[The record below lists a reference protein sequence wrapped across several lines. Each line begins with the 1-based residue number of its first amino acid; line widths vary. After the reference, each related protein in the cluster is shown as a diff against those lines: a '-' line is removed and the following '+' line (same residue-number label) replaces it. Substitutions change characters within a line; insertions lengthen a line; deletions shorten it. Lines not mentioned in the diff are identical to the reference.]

1 MKWKKEI
8 IGNMTIKE
16 IAQLAQ
22 VSSAAVSRYLNGGY
36 ISEEKKE
43 RIRAAIEKTGYHPS
57 AQARNLRT
65 KRARLI
71 GVVAPRL
78 SSESVARVTD
88 GIGEVLAEKQFQMLL
103 TVRNNQ
109 SDKELETMRL
119 FENYPV
125 DGIILIATVI
135 SRKHEVFFEQ
145 SRVPIVVIG
154 QYTDKANCVYHDDY
168 GAAKALAE
176 KISSSGQK
184 KIAYIGVTRDDRVA
198 GQAREDGFR
207 DGLREQGIKLMKE
220 RYRLA
225 ECSVESGYH
234 QAKDLL
240 DKEPDID
247 ILSCATDTIAAGVMQ
262 ALKERKPDKRKKFQV
277 TGFGDN
283 RFLRAVSDGI
293 TTVHFY
299 DKTSGVKA
307 AEMLLDAIE
316 HGNQVPMQMKL
327 GYRIV
332 EY

>member
-1 MKWKKEI
+1 MKQYMKWKKEI

-43 RIRAAIEKTGYHPS
+43 RIRATIEKTGYHPS

-103 TVRNNQ
+103 TVTNNQ

-184 KIAYIGVTRDDRVA
+184 EIAYI
-198 GQAREDGFR
+198 
-207 DGLREQGIKLMKE
+207 
-220 RYRLA
+220 
-225 ECSVESGYH
+225 C
-234 QAKDLL
+234 LL
-240 DKEPDID
+240 YTSD
-247 ILSCATDTIAAGVMQ
+247 AAD
-262 ALKERKPDKRKKFQV
+262 E
-277 TGFGDN
+277 
-283 RFLRAVSDGI
+283 
-293 TTVHFY
+293 
-299 DKTSGVKA
+299 
-307 AEMLLDAIE
+307 
-316 HGNQVPMQMKL
+316 
-327 GYRIV
+327 
-332 EY
+332 

>member
-1 MKWKKEI
+1 MKQYMKWKKEI

-103 TVRNNQ
+103 TVTNNQ

-145 SRVPIVVIG
+145 S
-154 QYTDKANCVYHDDY
+154 ANR
-168 GAAKALAE
+168 GNW
-176 KISSSGQK
+176 
-184 KIAYIGVTRDDRVA
+184 
-198 GQAREDGFR
+198 
-207 DGLREQGIKLMKE
+207 
-220 RYRLA
+220 
-225 ECSVESGYH
+225 
-234 QAKDLL
+234 
-240 DKEPDID
+240 P
-247 ILSCATDTIAAGVMQ
+247 
-262 ALKERKPDKRKKFQV
+262 
-277 TGFGDN
+277 
-283 RFLRAVSDGI
+283 
-293 TTVHFY
+293 VH
-299 DKTSGVKA
+299 G
-307 AEMLLDAIE
+307 
-316 HGNQVPMQMKL
+316 
-327 GYRIV
+327 
-332 EY
+332 